1 MTVGHRRRARVS
13 AVLSFSSFFVFPAIP
28 IGHTGAL
35 TIPLAMAALLAFAWM
50 WRLDA
55 SDWRPFAW
63 MMAPPLVSGFVVL
76 LVGSALAPDVVPKAI
91 LSLAM
96 AFIVVVPAR
105 HLIRAG
111 HGEQFLLGAALAVLV
126 QSALGAYQSIAFD
139 RGTFPFAGL
148 MATNPGQA
156 MTPDQMETYVA
167 YIQRPFGL
175 FAEPSA
181 MAACVGPWLAVMSTA
196 LFTGRSRSRRQGAI
210 LALALASGL
219 ALVVT
224 SRSGQAAPTV
234 AGAAVPAVWAAF
246 SSRRSAFVRGATLLL
261 GVGMVCAAT
270 VWLMNNAAARFKYS
284 ENESWQGRLES
295 IQLAV
300 ESLQSPEHLLVGV
313 GPGQSVAHLTSTALK
328 DRVYGEI
335 GAVASITLAYAMETG
350 LLGLVCMLWV
360 GALIAR
366 SIWASRARLAGAA
379 CGIAWLVGVAFAT
392 TYSQQPALW
401 TAMAMLLSW
410 DSVFGARAAGRPEGR
425 ARDEPELELES
436 AS

>member
-1 MTVGHRRRARVS
+1 MTSGHRHRARV
-13 AVLSFSSFFVFPAIP
+13 AALLSFSSFFVFPAIP
-28 IGHTGAL
+28 VGNTGAL
-35 TIPLAMAALLAFAWM
+35 TIPLAMAALLTLAWT

-63 MMAPPLVSGFVVL
+63 MMAPPLISGFVVL
-76 LVGSALAPDVVPKAI
+76 LLGSALAPDVVPKAI
-91 LSLAM
+91 VSLAM
-96 AFIVVVPAR
+96 AFIVLVPAR

-111 HGEQFLLGAALAVLV
+111 HDAQLLLGAALAVLV

-139 RGTFPFAGL
+139 HGTFPFAGL

-156 MTPDQMETYVA
+156 MTPDQMDVYVE

-181 MAACVGPWLAVMSTA
+181 MAACMGPWLSIISTA
-196 LFTGRSRSRRQGAI
+196 LFTGRSPSRRQGAI

-246 SSRRSAFVRGATLLL
+246 SSRRSALTRAATLLL
-261 GVGMVCAAT
+261 GVGIACAAT
-270 VWLMNNAAARFKYS
+270 VWLMNNAAARFNYS
-284 ENESWQGRLES
+284 QNESWQGRLES
-295 IQLAV
+295 IELAV
-300 ESLQSPEHLLVGV
+300 ESLQSSDHLLVGV
-313 GPGQSVAHLTSTALK
+313 GPGQSVAHLKSTPLRDQA
-328 DRVYGEI
+328 YGEI

-350 LLGLVCMLWV
+350 LLGLVCVSWV
-360 GALIAR
+360 GALIVRAV
-366 SIWASRARLAGAA
+366 WASRARLAGAA
-379 CGIAWLVGVAFAT
+379 CGIPWLVGISFAT
-392 TYSQQPALW
+392 TYSEQPALW

-410 DSVFGARAAGRPEGR
+410 DSVFGAREASSARADVEAA
-425 ARDEPELELES
+425 A
-436 AS
+436 A